1 MTRCRFQ
8 NAAAAAAHLPGL
20 PRAVEQE
27 ATPANAGATSGR
39 RKLCVGVAR
48 GQSGCRV
55 SPPVLGSGQQVGIGR
70 VAAVLGQVGGELV
83 ARVKNLTFKRAN
95 LALTN
100 LESNLKSLVLLETC

>member
-27 ATPANAGATSGR
+27 ATPANAGTTSGR

-55 SPPVLGSGQQVGIGR
+55 SPPALGSGQQVGIGR
-70 VAAVLGQVGGELV
+70 VAAVLGQVGGELL
-83 ARVKNLTFKRAN
+83 ARVKKYFFHGTRL
-95 LALTN
+95 
-100 LESNLKSLVLLETC
+100 LKPLFSCS